1 MKDGAVKRKFPLA
14 VSIAVF
20 VIIAAWHQAH
30 AKPIRIAIPGYN
42 ITQIS
47 FFVARE
53 RGFYKEEGLDV
64 ELIQMTGT
72 LANLALMSG
81 EVPFTSVPTAAMTAN
96 LRGANLRVLFTTF
109 ERPLFWLYSRPQI
122 RDVKELKGKKIG
134 VGGLNQGSYTL
145 LREFLSDQGLEP
157 GRDYTLIQAGDSAPR
172 FMALTSGFVDA
183 TLMPLPWNFSAQ
195 DAGMHELAAL
205 SKSAI
210 TAPTGS
216 IVVREDLL
224 RSEPQLVEQFTRAT
238 LKGLRYATERRSGA
252 IAALTQSLK
261 IKDELAGKGYDA
273 ARPALTSD
281 GTMNEASQRKALDSV
296 LRLAGAK
303 ESAPLD
309 RFFNFSIARKAAA
322 DLQAK
327 GWKP

>member
-1 MKDGAVKRKFPLA
+1 VNCKLLFHLTLAILA
-14 VSIAVF
+14 VLVSHVSGA
-20 VIIAAWHQAH
+20 

-42 ITQIS
+42 ITQIA

-53 RGFYKEEGLDV
+53 RGFFKEEGLDV

-122 RDVKELKGKKIG
+122 REVRELKNKKVG
-134 VGGLNQGSYTL
+134 VGGLNQASYTL
-145 LREFLSDQGLEP
+145 LRELLSHYGLEQ
-157 GRDYTLIQAGDSAPR
+157 GKDYTLIQAGDSAPR
-172 FMALTSGFVDA
+172 FMALTTGFIDA

-195 DAGMHELAAL
+195 EAGMHELVAL
-205 SKSAI
+205 SKADI

-216 IVVREDLL
+216 IVVREELL
-224 RSEPQLVEQFTRAT
+224 RSEPQVVEQFTRAT
-238 LKGLRYATERRSGA
+238 LKALRYAVERRAGA
-252 IAALTQSLK
+252 IGALTQSLK
-261 IKDELAGKGYDA
+261 IKEDLAGKGYDA

-281 GTMNEASQRKALDSV
+281 GTMGEASQRKALDAV
-296 LRLAGAK
+296 LKGAGVK
-303 ESAPLD
+303 EAPPLD
-309 RFFNFSIARKAAA
+309 RFFNFAIAKKVAAE
-322 DLQAK
+322 LQAK
-327 GWKP
+327 SWKP

>member
-1 MKDGAVKRKFPLA
+1 MKIRNALVVPALA
-14 VSIAVF
+14 VFLLLIPHSAS
-20 VIIAAWHQAH
+20 W

-42 ITQIS
+42 ITQIA

-53 RGFYKEEGLDV
+53 RGFFKEEGLDV
-64 ELIQMTGT
+64 ELVQMTGT
-72 LANLALMSG
+72 VANLALMTG

-109 ERPLFWLYSRPQI
+109 ERPLFWLFSRPQI
-122 RDVKELKGKKIG
+122 RDVKDLKSRKVG
-134 VGGLNQGSYTL
+134 VGGLNQASYTL
-145 LREFLSDQGLEP
+145 LRELLSTYGLEP
-157 GRDYTLIQAGDSAPR
+157 GKDYTVIQAGDSAPR

-195 DAGMHELAAL
+195 EAGMRELVAL
-205 SKSAI
+205 AKSEV

-224 RSEPQLVEQFTRAT
+224 RNDPKLVEHFTRAT
-238 LKGLRYATERRSGA
+238 LKGLRYSIEHRAGA
-252 IAALTQSLK
+252 IAALTRSLK
-261 IKDELAGKGYDA
+261 IKDDLAAKGYDA
-273 ARPALTSD
+273 AAPALTAD
-281 GTMNEASQRKALDSV
+281 GTMSESSQRKALDAV
-296 LRLAGAK
+296 LKITGVK
-303 ESAPLD
+303 EMPPLD
-309 RFFNFSIARKAAA
+309 RFFNFAVAKKVAA

>member
-1 MKDGAVKRKFPLA
+1 VKLKLVFALA
-14 VSIAVF
+14 FATSAF
-20 VIIAAWHQAH
+20 LLAH
-30 AKPIRIAIPGYN
+30 ASLDAKPIRIAIPGYN
-42 ITQIS
+42 ITQIA
-47 FFVARE
+47 FFVAKE
-53 RGFYKEEGLDV
+53 RGFFKDEGLDV

-122 RDVKELKGKKIG
+122 RDVKDLKNKKVG
-134 VGGLNQGSYTL
+134 VGGLNQASYTL
-145 LREFLSDQGLEP
+145 LRDLLSTYGFEP

-172 FMALTSGFVDA
+172 FMALTTGFVDA

-195 DAGMHELAAL
+195 EAGMHELVAL
-205 SKSAI
+205 AKADVV
-210 TAPTGS
+210 APTGS

-224 RSEPQLVEQFTRAT
+224 RSEPQMVEQFTRAT
-238 LKGLRYATERRSGA
+238 LKALRYSIERRAGA
-252 IAALTQSLK
+252 IGALTQSLK
-261 IKDELAGKGYDA
+261 IKDDLAAKGYDA
-273 ARPALTSD
+273 ARPALTAD
-281 GTMNEASQRKALDSV
+281 GTMTDASQRKALDAV
-296 LRLAGAK
+296 LKGAGVK
-303 ESAPLD
+303 ESPPLD
-309 RFFNFSIARKAAA
+309 RFFNFAVTRKVAA

>member
-1 MKDGAVKRKFPLA
+1 MKLKLSFASALAIFTVLA
-14 VSIAVF
+14 VYVSAT
-20 VIIAAWHQAH
+20 

-42 ITQIS
+42 ITQIA
-47 FFVARE
+47 FFVAKE
-53 RGFYKEEGLDV
+53 RGFFKDEGLDV

-122 RDVKELKGKKIG
+122 RDVKELKNKKVG
-134 VGGLNQGSYTL
+134 VGGLNQASYTL
-145 LREFLSDQGLEP
+145 LRELLSNYGLES

-172 FMALTSGFVDA
+172 FMALTTGFIDA

-195 DAGMHELAAL
+195 DAGMHELVAL
-205 SKSAI
+205 SKANV

-216 IVVREDLL
+216 IVLREELL
-224 RSEPQLVEQFTRAT
+224 RNEPQLVEQFTRAT
-238 LKGLRYATERRSGA
+238 LKALRYATERRAGA

-261 IKDELAGKGYDA
+261 IKEDLAAKGYDA
-273 ARPALTSD
+273 ARPALTTD
-281 GTMNEASQRKALDSV
+281 GTMTEASQRKALDAV
-296 LRLAGAK
+296 LKSAGVK
-303 ESAPLD
+303 EAPPLD
-309 RFFNFSIARKAAA
+309 RFFNFAIARKVAA

>member
-1 MKDGAVKRKFPLA
+1 MKLKSSFAFALA
-14 VSIAVF
+14 ILTVVF
-20 VIIAAWHQAH
+20 ASAPAR

-42 ITQIS
+42 ITQIA

-53 RGFYKEEGLDV
+53 RGFFKDEGLDV

-122 RDVKELKGKKIG
+122 RDVKELKNKKVG
-134 VGGLNQGSYTL
+134 VGGLNQASYTL
-145 LREFLSDQGLEP
+145 LRELLSNYGLES

-172 FMALTSGFVDA
+172 FMALTTGFIDA

-195 DAGMHELAAL
+195 DAGMHELVAL
-205 SKSAI
+205 SKADV

-216 IVVREDLL
+216 IVLREDLL
-224 RSEPQLVEQFTRAT
+224 RNEPQLVEQFTRAT
-238 LKGLRYATERRSGA
+238 LKALRYATERRAGA
-252 IAALTQSLK
+252 IAALTHSLK
-261 IKDELAGKGYDA
+261 IKEDLAAKGYDA
-273 ARPALTSD
+273 ARPALTMD
-281 GTMNEASQRKALDSV
+281 GTMSESSQRKALDAV
-296 LRLAGAK
+296 LKSAGVKDAP
-303 ESAPLD
+303 PLD
-309 RFFNFSIARKAAA
+309 RFFNFAVAKKVAAE
-322 DLQAK
+322 LQAK